1 MDTQRTAGANR
12 DPGYVAELSCALS
25 GGGEGACEEGD
36 EADVNTQDEEEQDDE
51 VVGGQPRLSAAA
63 PLTQHPGRNDG
74 SAYPED
80 GEEKRFPTPA
90 FFTTVALFVFPVG
103 GGGCLAVRSVDG

>member
-36 EADVNTQDEEEQDDE
+36 EGDVNTQDEEEQDDE

-63 PLTQHPGRNDG
+63 LLTQHPGRNDG

-90 FFTTVALFVFPVG
+90 FFYHCCSICVSCWGRGVL
-103 GGGCLAVRSVDG
+103 SSSIS